1 MLTNLREDEADWAQ
15 LAAVYRARW
24 AVEIQFRAWKQ
35 SLSLDKALNRR
46 SNEHHMQALV
56 LAAMIAH
63 QLGMRVAASMTA
75 ALGRARLSYEKLYD
89 VLATHLVRARD
100 PDEFSA
106 FDLDPRHV
114 RRDKRRRESPVDS
127 RD

>member
-1 MLTNLREDEADWAQ
+1 M
-15 LAAVYRARW
+15 
-24 AVEIQFRAWKQ
+24 EIQFRAWKQ

-46 SNEHHMQALV
+46 SNEHHMQTLV

-100 PDEFSA
+100 LDELAA
-106 FDLDPRHV
+106 FDPDPRHV
-114 RRDKRRRESPVDS
+114 RRDKRRRKSPVES
-127 RD
+127 GIKALT